1 MGWFLRKS
9 FRIGSLRLNLSKR
22 GIGAR
27 PAKAVWISAIL
38 VAVLAVVCHAC
49 ASPALAPPAVK
60 TAEIASTRALP
71 PTIEELKN
79 ATYAGLDER
88 LGPVTLSNGRWT
100 GAPPALGAAS
110 RPSVELADDFRVV
123 GDLDGDGLEE
133 AVVVLTYSS
142 GGTGVFSFLAVVTRE
157 DGTLRNVA
165 TAALGDRVQVRSAR
179 VEGGRLLVSAVRA
192 GENDAAC
199 CPGDLVEWQWT
210 LGEGRLNTPGA
221 VRTGRLSL
229 VTLAGTVWILR
240 AWDITAPAGLEPVVT
255 LSYDAGRFTGTGG
268 CNRYF
273 AVVEGGAMAGEV
285 KVGPLAATRM
295 ACPEPQSSVE
305 ARFLEQLGGART
317 VGFMLGRL
325 AISYTRGDGF
335 RGTMLFNASTPPK
348 EP

>member
-1 MGWFLRKS
+1 MPRWGNFQAGRKS
-9 FRIGSLRLNLSKR
+9 DGLVSPEVLSY
-22 GIGAR
+22 R
-27 PAKAVWISAIL
+27 PAPLEPV
-38 VAVLAVVCHAC
+38 
-49 ASPALAPPAVK
+49 
-60 TAEIASTRALP
+60 E
-71 PTIEELKN
+71 
-79 ATYAGLDER
+79 AGSW
-88 LGPVTLSNGRWT
+88 G
-100 GAPPALGAAS
+100 
-110 RPSVELADDFRVV
+110 
-123 GDLDGDGLEE
+123 E
-133 AVVVLTYSS
+133 A
-142 GGTGVFSFLAVVTRE
+142 
-157 DGTLRNVA
+157 
-165 TAALGDRVQVRSAR
+165 
-179 VEGGRLLVSAVRA
+179 
-192 GENDAAC
+192 
-199 CPGDLVEWQWT
+199 
-210 LGEGRLNTPGA
+210 GEGRVDQRNPGGGAGSCLSCLRQPGA

-240 AWDITAPAGLEPVVT
+240 AWDIAAPAGLEPVVT

-325 AISYTRGDGF
+325 AISYTRGDGS

>member
-1 MGWFLRKS
+1 MSG
-9 FRIGSLRLNLSKR
+9 
-22 GIGAR
+22 
-27 PAKAVWISAIL
+27 AIL
-38 VAVLAVVCHAC
+38 VTALAVVCNAC

-60 TAEIASTRALP
+60 AAETASTRALP
-71 PTIEELKN
+71 PTVEELKN
-79 ATYAGLDER
+79 ATYVGLDER
-88 LGPVTLSNGRWT
+88 LGPVTLANGRWT
-100 GAPPALGAAS
+100 GAPPVPGAAS
-110 RPSVELADDFRVV
+110 RPSVELAGDFRVV
-123 GDLDGDGLEE
+123 GDLDGDGVEE
-133 AVVVLTYSS
+133 TVVLLTYSS
-142 GGTGVFSFLAVVTRE
+142 GGTGLLSFLAVVTRE
-157 DGTLRNVA
+157 GGTLRNVA
-165 TAALGDRVQVRSAR
+165 TIELGDRVQVRSAR
-179 VEGGRLLVSAVRA
+179 VDGGRLLVSAVRA

-210 LGEGRLNTPGA
+210 LREGRMNTPGA

-273 AVVEGGAMAGEV
+273 AVVEGAAMAGEV
-285 KVGPLAATRM
+285 KVGPVAATRM

-305 ARFLEQLGGART
+305 ARFLEQLGGARS

-325 AISYTRGDGF
+325 AISYTRGDGS
-335 RGTMLFNASTPPK
+335 RGTMLFDASTPPK